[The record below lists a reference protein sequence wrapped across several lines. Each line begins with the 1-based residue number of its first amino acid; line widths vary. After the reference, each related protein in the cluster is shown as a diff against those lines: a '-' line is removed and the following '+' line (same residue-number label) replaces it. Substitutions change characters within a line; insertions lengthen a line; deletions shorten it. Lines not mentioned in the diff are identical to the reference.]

1 MDKIVLTG
9 MEFIG
14 YHGCLPEER
23 QTGQPFIV
31 DAAMYLSLQEAG
43 KSDDLSKTVNYA
55 EVFAKVQAIVEGEP
69 VNLIETVAERIAAA
83 ILQDFSLVEK
93 VEITL
98 HKPEAPIKGIFKD
111 AAVSIERSRA

>member
-31 DAAMYLSLQEAG
+31 DAVMHLSLAEAG
-43 KSDDLSKTVNYA
+43 KSDDLGKTVNYA

-69 VNLIETVAERIAAA
+69 CSLIETVAERIAAA
-83 ILQDFSLVEK
+83 ILQDFALVER
-93 VEITL
+93 VEVTL
-98 HKPEAPIKGIFKD
+98 HKPEAPIKGLFKD
-111 AAVSIERSRA
+111 AAVSIERARA

>member
-31 DAAMYLSLQEAG
+31 DAVLYLSLREAG
-43 KSDDLSKTVNYA
+43 ESDDLGKTVNYA
-55 EVFAKVQAIVEGEP
+55 EVCAKVQEIVEGEP
-69 VNLIETVAERIAAA
+69 CNLIETVAERIAAV
-83 ILQDFSLVEK
+83 ILKDFSLVEK
-93 VEITL
+93 VAVTL
-98 HKPEAPIKGIFKD
+98 HKPEAPIKGLFKD